1 MLYIPVD
8 LSTVLSW
15 RENKLLVSVIVLI
28 QKYRENG
35 IACAR
40 DLLRKGAQWGR
51 KKRKDDMKDFPMVT
65 KFQESFSQTDWGVLK
80 SKSPTGGILPYRE
93 RGHISTPLY
102 LIILWEQPTRSMV
115 SGKHDGWSRG
125 AFPEA
130 VSQWPAPN
138 RRSDPC
144 VFMATI
150 MSVLLQHFILS
161 QIKRL
166 TKSLTLIYLKHR
178 W

>member
-1 MLYIPVD
+1 MGEKEKEG
-8 LSTVLSW
+8 W
-15 RENKLLVSVIVLI
+15 
-28 QKYRENG
+28 Q
-35 IACAR
+35 
-40 DLLRKGAQWGR
+40 
-51 KKRKDDMKDFPMVT
+51 KDFPMVT
-65 KFQESFSQTDWGVLK
+65 KFQESFRQTDWGVPK

-93 RGHISTPLY
+93 RGHISSPVY
-102 LIILWEQPTRSMV
+102 LVILWERPTRSMV
-115 SGKHDGWSRG
+115 SGKYDGWSRG

-150 MSVLLQHFILS
+150 MSILLQHFILP
-161 QIKRL
+161 QINRL

-178 W
+178 WYQRVINFFHKLLLSTYYVSGTMPAAIDRKVIKTQ